1 MKRRLSFVCALACAL
16 ALVMGLTGC
25 GASEEYKPKTLEPT
39 VSTPV
44 IGVDGTLRVG
54 VDADGGAPFV
64 IAPEEGDLTGLDIDF
79 AAALANQLGLKLE
92 VVDITTDAATA
103 LEAGEVD
110 VVMGMTEA
118 DASDSIWVSEPY
130 VQTGVVLFSGSEDAE
145 VPAQDSN
152 PLIAVQSSSTSAWAV
167 ENAFGDSSVVPSGD
181 LMSAFSSIETDEA
194 DYVAADAVIGTYAAL
209 YQNVDVTPIAL
220 LGATSGYSIGVS
232 ASNADLQTAVSEALV
247 AATDNGVL
255 SVVSS
260 KWLGEALDFASLT
273 AIDVSTVEST
283 DEESD
288 DESDEESSE
297 DGETEEASADAE
309 ESTAGANAVL
319 PGSVA

>member
-1 MKRRLSFVCALACAL
+1 MKRRLSFVCVLACAL

-25 GASEEYKPKTLEPT
+25 GTSEEYKPKALEPT
-39 VSTPV
+39 VSSPV

-79 AAALANQLGLKLE
+79 AAALSNQLGLKLE

-118 DASDSIWVSEPY
+118 NASDSVWVSEPY

-145 VPAQDSN
+145 VPALDSN
-152 PLIAVQSSSTSAWAV
+152 PLIAAQSSSTSAWAV
-167 ENAFGDSSVVPSGD
+167 ENAFGNESVVPSGD

-209 YQNVDVTPIAL
+209 YQNVDVKPIAL

-232 ASNADLQTAVSEALV
+232 ASNADLQTAVAEAL
-247 AATDNGVL
+247 AATTDSGVL
-255 SVVSS
+255 GVVSS
-260 KWLGEALDFASLT
+260 KWLGEALDFEALT
-273 AIDVSTVEST
+273 AIDVSTAEST

-288 DESDEESSE
+288 SSD